1 MSRSLSEYQKKLTS
15 FFNFHDV
22 HNSDLSVELL
32 KKSKKL
38 ILDTE
43 KYSNYSLFYN
53 KLTMIHSF
61 KLPGV
66 NDYPIRTNKEIIPI
80 KEYKMRLVN
89 NKNLLTEKVK
99 KKENPKI
106 KESNSTLMIKT
117 LKTESTINAKSFLIY
132 IDKFNNMDWAIHKY
146 ITYKEIYFVDKN
158 KDGNKKLLE
167 QYVNNNYYNEFK
179 RNILEKNPILK
190 KENIFKIKNIEV
202 KLKCNPLVLMFFD
215 EDGKK
220 NSKIKFPFNCLP
232 FFYGINFENFKLFFF
247 SVIDFNYKKN
257 TFKLNQI
264 KFNNSFNSTLE
275 NNKLYD
281 KDCFLFNYNKIPNF
295 EFDWIINKENTIK
308 KYKLKIIMP
317 KIKIRFKYLNNTKT
331 SIIKSLDTTHM
342 SYLVLE
348 KFKDWD
354 LFLLNSFCII
364 KEFRKTINHALSY
377 NPLINNKNIKLDL
390 DDQKLKLHKSKEN
403 KFSFIFFITLF
414 DELRGKNYYFE
425 INCPKI
431 QINYNINGIKPYEKI
446 YDLKINE
453 TIQLNK
459 MRKSFW
465 PEDMINRCLVIEEKK
480 TTEKKWI
487 ETKLEL
493 DKKIFDF
500 DNDLL
505 KYIQRRDKFL
515 NEIVDKKSILKI
527 TLLFPFIIWFSSI
540 NLTQKVYN
548 LNRNEFE
555 ELFEIPLN
563 NWHEYIINN
572 YKKIQENS
580 IIQMKERN
588 DNRKNSFLNEK
599 NRRKTRKKSV
609 RNPFI
614 PLTITGDN

>member
-99 KKENPKI
+99 KKENLKI

-220 NSKIKFPFNCLP
+220 
-232 FFYGINFENFKLFFF
+232 
-247 SVIDFNYKKN
+247 
-257 TFKLNQI
+257 
-264 KFNNSFNSTLE
+264 
-275 NNKLYD
+275 
-281 KDCFLFNYNKIPNF
+281 
-295 EFDWIINKENTIK
+295 
-308 KYKLKIIMP
+308 
-317 KIKIRFKYLNNTKT
+317 
-331 SIIKSLDTTHM
+331 
-342 SYLVLE
+342 
-348 KFKDWD
+348 KFK
-354 LFLLNSFCII
+354 N
-364 KEFRKTINHALSY
+364 
-377 NPLINNKNIKLDL
+377 
-390 DDQKLKLHKSKEN
+390 
-403 KFSFIFFITLF
+403 
-414 DELRGKNYYFE
+414 
-425 INCPKI
+425 
-431 QINYNINGIKPYEKI
+431 
-446 YDLKINE
+446 
-453 TIQLNK
+453 
-459 MRKSFW
+459 
-465 PEDMINRCLVIEEKK
+465 
-480 TTEKKWI
+480 
-487 ETKLEL
+487 
-493 DKKIFDF
+493 
-500 DNDLL
+500 
-505 KYIQRRDKFL
+505 
-515 NEIVDKKSILKI
+515 
-527 TLLFPFIIWFSSI
+527 
-540 NLTQKVYN
+540 
-548 LNRNEFE
+548 
-555 ELFEIPLN
+555 
-563 NWHEYIINN
+563 
-572 YKKIQENS
+572 
-580 IIQMKERN
+580 
-588 DNRKNSFLNEK
+588 
-599 NRRKTRKKSV
+599 
-609 RNPFI
+609 
-614 PLTITGDN
+614 